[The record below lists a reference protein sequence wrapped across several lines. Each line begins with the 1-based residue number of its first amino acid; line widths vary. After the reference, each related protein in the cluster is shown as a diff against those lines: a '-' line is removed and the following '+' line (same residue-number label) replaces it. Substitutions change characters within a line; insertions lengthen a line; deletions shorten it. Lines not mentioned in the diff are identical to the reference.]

1 MTVQKAAMTCLARA
15 LAGASV
21 EDMADRTGRNTSRLT
36 AASPAAST
44 HNGIGWGACLVQG

>member
-1 MTVQKAAMTCLARA
+1 MTVQKAAMTCLART

-21 EDMADRTGRNTSRLT
+21 EDMADMTGWNTSRLT

-44 HNGIGWGACLVQG
+44 PNGIGWGSCLVQG